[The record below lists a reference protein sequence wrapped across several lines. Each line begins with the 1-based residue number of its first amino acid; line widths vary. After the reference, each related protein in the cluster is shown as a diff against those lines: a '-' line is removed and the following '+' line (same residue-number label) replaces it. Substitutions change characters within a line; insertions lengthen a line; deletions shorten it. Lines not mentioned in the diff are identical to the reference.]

1 MGYNAVRT
9 VRRMLPI
16 LPLLPLTMVS
26 DTAMTQSL
34 SSSGSV
40 MTYCTYDTQP
50 YTTCI
55 DLENGDPFGLGVSI
69 ATTLETL
76 SDSRGATFD
85 FHCYPTRSDVIGA
98 LATGEC
104 DAAIGEFTEAFA
116 TTAGQTGNALSYPYH
131 PTAYGI
137 ITLQRTKSPTIWGI
151 FQPFTLGLWTL
162 VLFTPLAL
170 AVMMT
175 FFSWAISRYKR
186 SKFSV
191 GILPQYM
198 FQNALAFVNEYTN
211 VEYMDWHGRSS
222 YMLILKFFLQS
233 MLVSYA
239 FLCLVVVSV
248 YTAQL
253 TNLILAKEILQD
265 SETFMSVV
273 KYTPR
278 LVVPNELNQYFQVR
292 YNLYPETWVQS
303 NTSAFLTQLKRLQDG
318 EIDGVVNLI
327 EPILWAIANKNDGCV
342 FEYNSNAIQLS
353 SGLAFVWSGEL
364 DPNITR
370 SRDRAIE
377 EYVTRGIFETRADR
391 FLGDFIVTTPSKR
404 CVPQTP
410 AIKVHDVAGA
420 WVILA
425 VCVGAPLVFTMS
437 RYVFYLVKKCYGMYG
452 SVFNIGST
460 PVSEPM
466 SKEHTS
472 SDQIYN
478 ELAQRRVFTDT
489 SNDGSIGP
497 SLASTSPRVSYGA
510 TSNGHPVRIS
520 DGTIGSTNAP
530 ETIDSYDAAHVE
542 RPRLYRRVDPTPVRV
557 SDGTIG
563 STNAPET
570 IDSYDAAHVERSRLY
585 RRVDPTP
592 VRVSDG
598 TIDSYDAA
606 HVERSRL
613 YRRVDPTPPQP
624 SQPPQP
630 VKDDVVQYAANEA
643 LNQSLRGDASFR
655 IDLSPF
661 EHDVSITRT
670 DTTSSPELHYRD
682 SYSSDKTD

>member
-1 MGYNAVRT
+1 MTWGYTAVRT
-9 VRRMLPI
+9 VRRMLPLLPI

-34 SSSGSV
+34 SSSGSA

-50 YTTCI
+50 YTTCN

-85 FHCYPTRSDVIGA
+85 FRCYPTRSDVLGA

-116 TTAGQTGNALSYPYH
+116 TTIGQTGNALSYPYH

-137 ITLQRTKSPTIWGI
+137 ITLQRTRSPTIWGI
-151 FQPFTLGLWTL
+151 FKPFTLGLWTL

-211 VEYMDWHGRSS
+211 VEYMDWNGRSS
-222 YMLILKFFLQS
+222 YMLILKFFLQT

-253 TNLILAKEILQD
+253 TNLILAQEILQD

-273 KYTPR
+273 KHTPR

-303 NTSAFLTQLKRLQDG
+303 NTSAFLTQLERLYDG

-327 EPILWAIANKNDGCV
+327 EPILWAIATKNDECV
-342 FEYNSNAIQLS
+342 FEYNSNALQLS
-353 SGLAFVWSGEL
+353 SGLAFVWSGVL

-404 CVPQTP
+404 CVTRTS
-410 AIKVHDVAGA
+410 AITVYDVAGA

-425 VCVGAPLVFTMS
+425 VCVGTPLVFTMS

-452 SVFNIGST
+452 SFFNIGST
-460 PVSEPM
+460 PVSE
-466 SKEHTS
+466 SLSQEHTL

-478 ELAQRRVFTDT
+478 ELAQCRVFTDT
-489 SNDGSIGP
+489 SNDGSIDPHP
-497 SLASTSPRVSYGA
+497 SLASTSPRVSYDA
-510 TSNGHPVRIS
+510 TSN
-520 DGTIGSTNAP
+520 
-530 ETIDSYDAAHVE
+530 E
-542 RPRLYRRVDPTPVRV
+542 RPVRV

-592 VRVSDG
+592 
-598 TIDSYDAA
+598 
-606 HVERSRL
+606 
-613 YRRVDPTPPQP
+613 PQP
-624 SQPPQP
+624 IQP

-643 LNQSLRGDASFR
+643 LNKSLRGDASFR

-661 EHDVSITRT
+661 EQDVSITRT

-682 SYSSDKTD
+682 SDSSDKTD

>member
-1 MGYNAVRT
+1 MTWGYNAVRA
-9 VRRMLPI
+9 VRRMLPLLST

-34 SSSGSV
+34 SSSGSA

-50 YTTCI
+50 YTTCS

-76 SDSRGATFD
+76 SDSRGAKFD
-85 FHCYPTRSDVIGA
+85 FRCYPSRSDVLGA

-116 TTAGQTGNALSYPYH
+116 TTLGQTGNALSYPYH

-137 ITLQRTKSPTIWGI
+137 ITPQRSRSPTIWGI
-151 FQPFTLGLWTL
+151 FKPFTLGLWTL
-162 VLFTPLAL
+162 VLITPLAL

-198 FQNALAFVNEYTN
+198 LQNALAFVNEYTN
-211 VEYMDWHGRSS
+211 VEYMDWNGRSS

-253 TNLILAKEILQD
+253 TNLILVKEILQD

-273 KYTPR
+273 KHTPR

-303 NTSAFLTQLKRLQDG
+303 NTSAFLTQLKRLHDG

-327 EPILWAIANKNDGCV
+327 EPILWAIATKNDECV
-342 FEYNSNAIQLS
+342 FEYNSNALQLS
-353 SGLAFVWSGEL
+353 SGLAFVWSGVL
-364 DPNITR
+364 DSNITR

-404 CVPQTP
+404 CVTRTS
-410 AIKVHDVAGA
+410 AITVYDVAGA

-425 VCVGAPLVFTMS
+425 VCVGTQLVFTMS

-452 SVFNIGST
+452 SFFNIGSA
-460 PVSEPM
+460 PVSE
-466 SKEHTS
+466 SLSQEHTL

-478 ELAQRRVFTDT
+478 ELAQCRVFTDT

-497 SLASTSPRVSYGA
+497 HPSLASTSPRVSYDA
-510 TSNGHPVRIS
+510 TSNEH
-520 DGTIGSTNAP
+520 
-530 ETIDSYDAAHVE
+530 
-542 RPRLYRRVDPTPVRV
+542 PVRV
-557 SDGTIG
+557 SDGTTG

-592 VRVSDG
+592 PQPL
-598 TIDSYDAA
+598 
-606 HVERSRL
+606 H
-613 YRRVDPTPPQP
+613 PPQ
-624 SQPPQP
+624 Q
-630 VKDDVVQYAANEA
+630 VKDDVVQYAAHEA
-643 LNQSLRGDASFR
+643 LNQALRGDASFR

-682 SYSSDKTD
+682 SDSSDKTD